1 MSPLSGLRTEKYEHR
16 GRDELKCLIKDG
28 DDISYQSLKIF
39 LHQTDSNSTTE
50 RGKIQIL
57 RNRNCQFLMMSFDDG
72 ESNEV
77 N

>member
-1 MSPLSGLRTEKYEHR
+1 MSPLSELRTEKYEHR

-39 LHQTDSNSTTE
+39 LHQTDSNATTE

-57 RNRNCQFLMMSFDDG
+57 
-72 ESNEV
+72 
-77 N
+77 